1 MMTTDTFATE
11 MPEEDTLFQ
20 FVHPEDHADVDE
32 REYASYSYVR
42 ETVNRFLANKG
53 AVVSLVVIAFIVLM
67 AIFAPMASPYT
78 YYDTNPSITN
88 LPPRIPVLES
98 VGICDG
104 TQNGV
109 NLYAQAGVSGEYH
122 FFGTDG
128 LGRDIWTRVWEG
140 TRISL
145 MIAFIAVIVGVLIG
159 IVYGLISGYFGGKVD
174 IVMQRFT
181 EILNSIPQLVITT
194 LLIVVLKPGLMNIVI
209 VLFLTGWI
217 DMSRIVRAQ
226 VLKYKTQEFTL
237 AARTLG
243 VSAKDIIFKEILP
256 NTMPQVV
263 VTFMFSIPNAIFL
276 EAFLAF
282 IGLGIPAPTASLG
295 TMINDGYNAA
305 MTYPYQ
311 VLAPV
316 CVLAILML
324 GFNLFGDGLRDALDP
339 ERS

>member
-1 MMTTDTFATE
+1 MMTTNTLTPE
-11 MPEEDTLFQ
+11 ISEEDKLFQ
-20 FVHPEDHADVDE
+20 FAHPEDHLDIDE
-32 REYASYSYVR
+32 REYANYSYVR
-42 ETVNRFLANKG
+42 ETLNRFLANKG
-53 AVVSLVVIAFIVLM
+53 AVVSLVVIALIVLM
-67 AIFAPMASPYT
+67 AIFAPMVSPYT

-98 VGICDG
+98 IGICDG
-104 TQNGV
+104 MQNGV
-109 NLYAQAGVSGEYH
+109 NVYAQDGVPGEYH

-243 VSAKDIIFKEILP
+243 VSAKDIIF
-256 NTMPQVV
+256 
-263 VTFMFSIPNAIFL
+263 
-276 EAFLAF
+276 
-282 IGLGIPAPTASLG
+282 
-295 TMINDGYNAA
+295 
-305 MTYPYQ
+305 
-311 VLAPV
+311 
-316 CVLAILML
+316 
-324 GFNLFGDGLRDALDP
+324 
-339 ERS
+339 

>member
-1 MMTTDTFATE
+1 
-11 MPEEDTLFQ
+11 
-20 FVHPEDHADVDE
+20 
-32 REYASYSYVR
+32 
-42 ETVNRFLANKG
+42 
-53 AVVSLVVIAFIVLM
+53 
-67 AIFAPMASPYT
+67 
-78 YYDTNPSITN
+78 
-88 LPPRIPVLES
+88 
-98 VGICDG
+98 
-104 TQNGV
+104 
-109 NLYAQAGVSGEYH
+109 
-122 FFGTDG
+122 
-128 LGRDIWTRVWEG
+128 
-140 TRISL
+140 
-145 MIAFIAVIVGVLIG
+145 
-159 IVYGLISGYFGGKVD
+159 
-174 IVMQRFT
+174 
-181 EILNSIPQLVITT
+181 
-194 LLIVVLKPGLMNIVI
+194 
-209 VLFLTGWI
+209 
-217 DMSRIVRAQ
+217 MSRIVRAQ

-311 VLAPV
+311 VLLPV

>member
-1 MMTTDTFATE
+1 MTTDAIAAAPAEEELFRLAD
-11 MPEEDTLFQ
+11 PEA
-20 FVHPEDHADVDE
+20 HADTDE
-32 REYASYSYVR
+32 REYANYSYVR

-53 AVVSLVVIAFIVLM
+53 AVVSLVVIALIVLM
-67 AIFAPMASPYT
+67 AIVAPIVSPYT

-88 LPPRIPVLES
+88 LPPRIPGLEQI
-98 VGICDG
+98 GFCDG
-104 TQNGV
+104 TKNGV
-109 NLYAQAGVSGEYH
+109 DMYAQAGIADQYH
-122 FFGTDG
+122 LFGTDG

-145 MIAFIAVIVGVLIG
+145 VIALIAVVVGVLIG

-174 IVMQRFT
+174 IVMQRLT
-181 EILNSIPQLVITT
+181 EVLSSIPQLVITT

-209 VLFLTGWI
+209 VLFITGWI

-226 VLKYKTQEFTL
+226 VLKCKTQEFTL

-243 VSAKDIIFKEILP
+243 VSSRDIIFKEILP

-305 MTYPYQ
+305 MIYPYQ

-316 CVLAILML
+316 CVLAVLML

>member
-1 MMTTDTFATE
+1 MSTSNPVSAAC
-11 MPEEDTLFQ
+11 EEDLFR
-20 FVHPEDHADVDE
+20 PADPSAHADVDE
-32 REYASYSYVR
+32 REYANYSYVR
-42 ETVNRFLANKG
+42 ETINRFLANKG
-53 AVVSLVVIAFIVLM
+53 AVVSLVVIALIVLV
-67 AIFAPMASPYT
+67 AIVAPIVSPYS
-78 YYDTNPSITN
+78 YSDVNSSITN
-88 LPPRIPVLES
+88 LPPRIPGLENL
-98 VGICDG
+98 GICDG

-109 NLYAQAGVSGEYH
+109 DLYAAAGVPGEYH

-128 LGRDIWTRVWEG
+128 LGRDVWTRVWEG

-145 MIAFIAVIVGVLIG
+145 VIALIAVVVGILIG
-159 IVYGLISGYFGGKVD
+159 VVYGLVSGYFGGKVD

-181 EILNSIPQLVITT
+181 EILSSIPQLVITT
-194 LLIVVLKPGLMNIVI
+194 LLIVVLQPGLTNIVI
-209 VLFLTGWI
+209 VLFITGWI

-226 VLKYKTQEFTL
+226 VLKFKTQEFTL

-243 VSAKDIIFKEILP
+243 VSSRDIIFKEILP

-305 MTYPYQ
+305 MIYPYQ

-316 CVLAILML
+316 LVLAVLML

>member
-1 MMTTDTFATE
+1 MSTSNPVSAAC
-11 MPEEDTLFQ
+11 EEDLFR
-20 FVHPEDHADVDE
+20 PADPSAHADVDE
-32 REYASYSYVR
+32 REYANYSYVR
-42 ETVNRFLANKG
+42 ETINRFLANKG
-53 AVVSLVVIAFIVLM
+53 ALVSLVVIALIVLV
-67 AIFAPMASPYT
+67 AIVAPIVSPYS
-78 YYDTNPSITN
+78 YSDVNSSITN
-88 LPPRIPVLES
+88 LPPRIPGLENL
-98 VGICDG
+98 GICDG

-109 NLYAQAGVSGEYH
+109 DLYAAAGVPGEYH

-128 LGRDIWTRVWEG
+128 LGRDVWTRVWEG

-145 MIAFIAVIVGVLIG
+145 VIALIAVVVGILIG
-159 IVYGLISGYFGGKVD
+159 IVYGLVSGYFGGKVD

-181 EILNSIPQLVITT
+181 EILSSIPQLVITT
-194 LLIVVLKPGLMNIVI
+194 LLIVVLQPGLTNIVI
-209 VLFLTGWI
+209 VLFITGWI

-226 VLKYKTQEFTL
+226 VLKFKTQEFTL

-243 VSAKDIIFKEILP
+243 VSSRDIIFKEILP

-305 MTYPYQ
+305 MIYPYQ

-316 CVLAILML
+316 LVLAVLML